1 MERLNDGNISN
12 VGVKDCKKGCALY
25 RIRTW
30 CGDMCGTPEISEE
43 RSMMRGYKWGLLL
56 VVLPYW
62 APAAGAEPAASGVAA
77 SQRQLYPLPASG
89 VESTQSPE
97 EDYQAALKA
106 DGAGNMV
113 DAGRLYL
120 RAAKGGHAA
129 AQVIV
134 AIGLRY
140 ASADKEA
147 VEWFRKS
154 AEQGNALGQLGLS
167 TMYALGEGGLKQDF
181 AEARKWVTRAA
192 DQGNKQA
199 IGIMADAYIN
209 GKLGIDENARNSP
222 DALAWIKRAAD
233 VDDVPA
239 LKALAGAYRSGQY
252 GLAADPKQ
260 ADALDAKVR
269 KLLGIVEQKKRKMR

>member
-1 MERLNDGNISN
+1 
-12 VGVKDCKKGCALY
+12 
-25 RIRTW
+25 
-30 CGDMCGTPEISEE
+30 
-43 RSMMRGYKWGLLL
+43 MMRGYKWGLLFM
-56 VVLPYW
+56 VLSYW
-62 APAAGAEPAASGVAA
+62 APVAGAGPAASGVAA
-77 SQRQLYPLPASG
+77 QRTAVVVPAASGVAAPERSLYPLPASW
-89 VESTQSPE
+89 VESTTQSPE

-106 DGAGNMV
+106 DKAGDLV

-129 AQVIV
+129 AQTAV
-134 AIGLRY
+134 ALALRY

-147 VEWFRKS
+147 VEWFRKA

-181 AEARKWVTRAA
+181 TEARKWVTRAA

-199 IGIMADAYIN
+199 IGIMAEAYVKGN
-209 GKLGIDENARNSP
+209 LGLDETARNSP
-222 DALAWIKRAAD
+222 EALAWIKRAAD
-233 VDDVPA
+233 VDDIPA
-239 LKALAGAYRSGQY
+239 LSALATAYRSGQY

-269 KLLGIVEQKKRKMR
+269 KLLGIVEQKKKKTR